1 MAVLEISHYETRSSI
16 LSKRHIVGDIRLSS
30 GLLGF
35 PVKVVAFDPHSVLH
49 V

>member
-1 MAVLEISHYETRSSI
+1 MKLDPQYCPTGD
-16 LSKRHIVGDIRLSS
+16 KRHIVGDIRLSS

-35 PVKVVAFDPHSVLH
+35 PVKVVAFDPNSVLR